1 MAKAKII
8 PELPQ
13 IIKLYVDKGLSLTQ
27 ISKQFPYSVHVLS
40 SALKRK
46 GIEIINRQNLLN
58 FDFEKDILPAYNNGE
73 SLTSIAKKFSTTRHA
88 LSRGLKKLGITI
100 VNTQNQTKFNENIF
114 DYIDTEEKAYWL
126 GFIWADGYISSKNN
140 TFEIKLSIKDIEH
153 LYKFNSFMQHNKNNV
168 KTQQISFKG
177 KTFITCRWSVVNKHL
192 HQVLNSYGCVPN
204 KSLVLQFPDIK
215 IFENEGLVRHFIR
228 GYFDGDGCIS
238 YISKN
243 GVVQPQI
250 VIMGTK
256 PFLEFLN
263 SWIRIPGYCKKS
275 KSEAYEWRNSCNS
288 ARQLI
293 QYLYNDCSIY
303 LERKFKRAMF
313 FKDHCRSTK
322 ELVELLASENG
333 EGCDVNPVISED
345 SNESSTL

>member
-1 MAKAKII
+1 MAKATII

-13 IIKLYVDKGLSLTQ
+13 IIKLYVDEGLSLTQ

-46 GIEIINRQNLLN
+46 GIEIVNRQNLLN
-58 FDFEKDILPAYNNGE
+58 FDFEKDILPLYNNGE
-73 SLTSIAKKFSTTRHA
+73 SLTSIAKKFNTTRQT
-88 LSRGLKKLGITI
+88 LSRELKKLGVTI
-100 VNTQNQTKFNENIF
+100 VNRQNQTKFNENIF
-114 DYIDTEEKAYWL
+114 DSIDTEEKAYWL
-126 GFIWADGYISSKNN
+126 GFIWADGYISSKDN
-140 TFEIKLSIKDIEH
+140 TFEIKLSIHDINH

-177 KTFITCRWSVVNKHL
+177 KTFLVCRWSIVNKHL
-192 HQVLNSYGCVPN
+192 HKVLNNYGCVPN
-204 KSLVLQFPDIK
+204 KSLTLEFPNPK
-215 IFENEGLVRHFIR
+215 IFKNDGLIRHFIR

-238 YISKN
+238 YFSKDN
-243 GVVQPQI
+243 IVQPQI
-250 VIMGTK
+250 VIMVTK
-256 PFLEFLN
+256 SFLEFLN
-263 SWIRIPGYCKKS
+263 YWIGIPGYCKKS
-275 KSEAYEWRNSCNS
+275 KSEAYEWRNSCHS

-313 FKDHCRSTK
+313 FKDSCRSVK
-322 ELVELLASENG
+322 ELTELLASENG
-333 EGCDVNPVISED
+333 EDCDVNPVISED